1 MADKSLGFYL
11 LGKKGYKVLEDFIA
25 VEGGTSVAFVVAAID
40 KNVDKDF
47 YVEIKH
53 LCLTAGVRF
62 FDRQASDIPS
72 GDWIFCIGWR
82 WILSVTAQV
91 VVFHDSLLP
100 KYRGFSPLPN
110 MLINGEPKIGL
121 TALKASEKYD
131 AGDILASASVDVSYP
146 ITIFEAIEKIIPLY
160 SELVLNV
167 YRGLHSGNENC
178 IVQEESEASY
188 SLWRDEEDY
197 SIDWQRSAEFIARF
211 CDAVGAPY
219 RGAKSNFNNG
229 VIRILK
235 ACPVADVN
243 IEDRKS
249 HVGKIIFKDEGLPIV
264 ICGEGLLKITSAEL
278 PGSSLELQNIP
289 FRTRFR

>member
-1 MADKSLGFYL
+1 MADKGLGFYL
-11 LGKKGYKVLEDFIA
+11 LGKKGYKALEGFIA
-25 VEGGTSVAFVVAAID
+25 AEGCASVAFVVAALD
-40 KNVDKDF
+40 KNVDNDF
-47 YVEIKH
+47 YVEIKK
-53 LCLTAGVRF
+53 LCLSVGIVF
-62 FDRQASDIPS
+62 FDRQANDIPS
-72 GDWIFCIGWR
+72 GNLVFCIGWR
-82 WILSVTAQV
+82 WLLSGAAQV

-131 AGDILASASVDVSYP
+131 AGDILASASVDISYP
-146 ITIFEAIEKIIPLY
+146 ITIFEAIERIIPLY
-160 SELVLNV
+160 SQLVLRV
-167 YRGLHSGNENC
+167 YKELCSGNENF
-178 IVQEESEASY
+178 IVQEESRATY

-197 SIDWQRSAEFIARF
+197 SIDWHRSAEWIARF

-229 VIRILK
+229 VIRIIK

-243 IEDRKS
+243 VEDRKS
-249 HVGKIIFKDEGLPIV
+249 NIGKIIFKDEGLPVV
-264 ICGEGLLKITSAEL
+264 ICGEGLLKIISAEF
-278 PGSSLELQNIP
+278 LELPLELKNIP